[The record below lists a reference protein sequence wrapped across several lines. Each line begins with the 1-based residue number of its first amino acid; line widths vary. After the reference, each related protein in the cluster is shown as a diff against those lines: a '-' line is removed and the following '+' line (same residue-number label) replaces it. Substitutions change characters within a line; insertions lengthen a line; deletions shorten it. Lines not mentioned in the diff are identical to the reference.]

1 MQFRVLLVE
10 LVVQVEM
17 DKDIIMTELMVV
29 EELQEHQEDAQLMV
43 VVVKMG
49 GQEEM
54 VVIGDNLPQIILVRQ
69 DLQLSEL
76 LDQVIH

>member
-1 MQFRVLLVE
+1 
-10 LVVQVEM
+10 
-17 DKDIIMTELMVV
+17 MVV